1 MKRLLTLIFII
12 LFSSQL
18 SFSQITDNT
27 KIYILTCSPG
37 DELYQAFGHTAF
49 WITDENTR
57 LNYIYH
63 YGTFNYSDPNF
74 YTNFIKGKLNYMLG
88 LESYKMF
95 MQEYSEAGRDVYKL
109 ELNLTFEQKV
119 EMYNF
124 LTWKSQPE
132 NKYYRYDF
140 FVDNCA
146 TRVAGVLDSIYGD
159 KLIYPE
165 IKVNLTYREAIKP
178 YLKARPWTRFGI
190 NLILGMPADK
200 KLDIYS
206 AMFLPDYIDSVYS
219 KAKIVTDSGEVN
231 LGIERSYLIKSDY
244 KIGERPF
251 FNPTYLFWF
260 LFVLF
265 VLLFFFEIKKQKKI
279 KGVDFA
285 LLFITGL
292 VGIILL
298 YMWVGTEHTPT
309 KWNLNILWA
318 LPTNIILAFMIFN
331 KKRDLFVK
339 KYLFV
344 ITILNIIL
352 AITMWFLLPQQY
364 DTATFPIILILILR
378 FGGYLIKPF

>member
-219 KAKIVTDSGEVN
+219 KAKIVTDSGEEN

-265 VLLFFFEIKKQKKI
+265 VLLFFLEIKKQKKI

-378 FGGYLIKPF
+378 FGGYLIKPY

>member
-1 MKRLLTLIFII
+1 MKRLLILTFVI

-18 SFSQITDNT
+18 SLSQITDNS
-27 KIYILTCSPG
+27 KIYILSCSPG

-49 WITDENTR
+49 WIKDDSTR

-74 YTNFIKGKLNYMLG
+74 YTNFIKGRLDYMLG
-88 LESYKMF
+88 LESHQMF
-95 MQEYSEAGRDVYKL
+95 MQEYADDGRDVYKL
-109 ELNLTFEQKV
+109 ELNLTCDQKV

-124 LTWKSQPE
+124 LTWKSQTE
-132 NKYYRYDF
+132 NKYYKYDF
-140 FVDNCA
+140 FEDNCA
-146 TRVAGVLDSIYGD
+146 TRVVGVLDTIYGS

-165 IKVNLTYREAIKP
+165 ININFTYRESIKP
-178 YLKARPWTRFGI
+178 YLQAKPWMRFGI
-190 NLILGMPADK
+190 NLVLGMPADE

-206 AMFLPDYIDSVYS
+206 AMYLPDYIDSVFT
-219 KAKIVTDSGEVN
+219 KAKIITNSGEEN
-231 LGIERSYLIKSDY
+231 LGIDRTYLIQSDY

-251 FNPTYLFWF
+251 FNPTYLFW
-260 LFVLF
+260 LIFVLF
-265 VLLFFFEIKKQKKI
+265 GLLFFFEVKKQKKF
-279 KGVDFA
+279 KGIDFT

-292 VGIILL
+292 IGIVLL
-298 YMWVGTEHTPT
+298 FMWFGTEHTPT

-318 LPTNIILAFMIFN
+318 FPTNIIVAFMIF
-331 KKRDLFVK
+331 KQKRDLFVK

-344 ITILNIIL
+344 ISILNIIL

-378 FGGYLIKPF
+378 LGGYLMKPF